1 MYIYVYIYMAYNFYI
16 VPSSTIRGILQVSSR
31 SWSTTWVVA
40 PLMCRFSRSR
50 SRGGRERAKSPM
62 VVSIVIGVPENGWF
76 IMEHPIKMDDY
87 KWVPPFM
94 ETTTWQMT
102 KDPCLR
108 LGHSE
113 YSTYFITQ
121 VGRTH
126 IWQISFPPQT
136 GVGQKLGWFLAR
148 QSMSGL
154 RIAMCTYVCMWI
166 IPQRQPLGPVAR
178 VRPVARGNLL
188 LWLCSAIW
196 GWQMNHVSIHS
207 QVISPQ
213 CSTEPDMR
221 SKAQNRKRPQNL
233 WSVSA

>member
-1 MYIYVYIYMAYNFYI
+1 MGGGTFD
-16 VPSSTIRGILQVSSR
+16 VSLLEIE
-31 SWSTTWVVA
+31 V
-40 PLMCRFSRSR
+40 FG
-50 SRGGRERAKSPM
+50 GGRERAKSPM

-108 LGHSE
+108 LGHSK

-154 RIAMCTYVCMWI
+154 RIAMCTYVCIYIHIYIYTYIYTYVCVFVCIYIYTYIYIRMYVYSYVYI
-166 IPQRQPLGPVAR
+166 YTYIYAFPSGSLIPTM
-178 VRPVARGNLL
+178 
-188 LWLCSAIW
+188 IW
-196 GWQMNHVSIHS
+196 DNY
-207 QVISPQ
+207 
-213 CSTEPDMR
+213 
-221 SKAQNRKRPQNL
+221 
-233 WSVSA
+233 